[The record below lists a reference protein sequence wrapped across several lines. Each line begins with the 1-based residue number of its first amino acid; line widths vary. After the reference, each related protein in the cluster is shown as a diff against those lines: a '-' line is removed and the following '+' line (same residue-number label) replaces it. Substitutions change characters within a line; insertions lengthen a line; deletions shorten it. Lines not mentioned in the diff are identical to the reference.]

1 VTGRFE
7 GWRSR
12 DHTQGSLLHSTLVL
26 AVPMMISGIGGGA
39 LFQLVDLSF
48 IAQLGDVPMASVII
62 VNQSVRQIIFMVVMG
77 GSFGVQAL
85 IAREVGA
92 GHPEAAEQVAGQAV
106 VLGASFSVLVAII
119 GGLFPEALFSLPNP
133 DPAFYAEGVPYLRL
147 VFLLNFG
154 VVGSMMF
161 GSILG
166 GAGDTTTP
174 LLVMLVQTA
183 VAILAEWVLI
193 FGNLG
198 APALGVK
205 GVALGVSAGQI
216 SAMAIGLFVLF
227 RGGSRVHLRG
237 ANLIP
242 DAEVLR
248 RIGRLAWPPAL
259 QFVSGL
265 AATVAF
271 LRLAGHFGAEVQ
283 TAYAI
288 GLRIGMIVPMVCFP
302 LAGASATLVGQALG
316 AGKPK
321 RAWRALGVGLA
332 IHGTLMFGFAA
343 ITFFFR
349 TDIVSLLSDDPV
361 VVRIGSEYFLYAS
374 IAMCFW
380 AFHFPLMRALQGAG
394 DMVVPMAI
402 SFAGTFLIAIPLA
415 YGLALHTALGYQG
428 IWIAFL
434 TSTIVVTLA
443 TGGWV
448 ATGRWTQRE
457 QRPSMKSPR
466 RSDDRR

>member
-1 VTGRFE
+1 VTGRLE

-12 DHTQGSLLHSTLVL
+12 DHTRGSLLHSTLVL
-26 AVPMMISGIGGGA
+26 ALPMMISSIGGGA

-48 IAQLGDVPMASVII
+48 ISRLGDVPMASVII
-62 VNQSVRQIIFMVVMG
+62 VNQSLRQIIFMIVMG

-85 IAREVGA
+85 IARDVGA
-92 GHPEAAEQVAGQAV
+92 GNAARAEQVAGQAV
-106 VLGASFSVLVAII
+106 VLGASFSVLVALV
-119 GGLFPEALFSLPNP
+119 GGLFPEALFSIPNP
-133 DPAFYAEGVPYLRL
+133 DPAFYTAGVPYLRL

-154 VVGSMMF
+154 VVGSLMF
-161 GSILG
+161 SAILG

-183 VAILAEWVLI
+183 IAILAEWVLI

-198 APALGVK
+198 APALGVE
-205 GVALGVSAGQI
+205 GVALGVAVGQV
-216 SAMAIGLFVLF
+216 SAMAIGLIVLF
-227 RGGSRVHLRG
+227 RGDSRVHLRG
-237 ANLIP
+237 HNLIP
-242 DAEVLR
+242 DLAVLR
-248 RIGRLAWPPAL
+248 RIGGLAWPPAL

-265 AATVAF
+265 ASTVTF
-271 LRLAGHFGAEVQ
+271 LRLAGDFGAPVQ

-288 GLRIGMIVPMVCFP
+288 GLRIGMIVPMICFP

-332 IHGTLMFGFAA
+332 IHGALMFGFAA
-343 ITFFFR
+343 VTFVFR
-349 TDIVSLLSDDPV
+349 TDIVSLLSDDPE

-374 IAMCFW
+374 IAMLFW
-380 AFHFPLMRALQGAG
+380 AFHFPFMRALQGAG

-402 SFAGTFLIAIPLA
+402 SLAGTFLLAIPLA
-415 YGLALHTALGYQG
+415 YGLALHTDLGYRG

-434 TSTIVVTLA
+434 TSTIGVTLA
-443 TGGWV
+443 TGSWV
-448 ATGRWTQRE
+448 ATGRWTKRAASK
-457 QRPSMKSPR
+457 PLKSA
-466 RSDDRR
+466 SV

>member
-1 VTGRFE
+1 VTGRLE

-12 DHTQGSLLHSTLVL
+12 DHTRGSLLHSTLVL
-26 AVPMMISGIGGGA
+26 ALPMMISSIGGTT

-48 IAQLGDVPMASVII
+48 LSRLGDVPMASVII
-62 VNQSVRQIIFMVVMG
+62 VNQSLRQIIFMVVMG

-85 IAREVGA
+85 IAREVGS
-92 GHPEAAEQVAGQAV
+92 GDPERAAQVAGQAV
-106 VLGASFSVLVAII
+106 VVGALFSALVAVV

-133 DPAFYAEGVPYLRL
+133 DAAFYAEGVPYLRL
-147 VFLLNFG
+147 VFVLNFG

-161 GSILG
+161 SSILG

-174 LLVMLVQTA
+174 LLVILLQTA
-183 VAILAEWVLI
+183 VGILAEWVLI

-205 GVALGVSAGQI
+205 GVALGVATGQI
-216 SAMAIGLFVLF
+216 TAMAVGVTVLF
-227 RGGSRVHLRG
+227 RGGSRVHLR
-237 ANLIP
+237 AHDLKP
-242 DAEVLR
+242 DPEVLR

-265 AATVAF
+265 ASTLAF
-271 LRLAGHFGAEVQ
+271 LRLAGEFGAPVQ

-288 GLRIGMIVPMVCFP
+288 GLRLGMIVPMICFP

-343 ITFFFR
+343 VAFFFR
-349 TDIVSLLSDDPV
+349 TEIISLLSSDPEV
-361 VVRIGSEYFLYAS
+361 IRMGGEYLIFAS
-374 IAMCFW
+374 VAMLFW
-380 AFHFPLMRALQGAG
+380 AFQFPFMRALQGAG

-402 SFAGTFLIAIPLA
+402 SLAGTFLLAIPLA
-415 YGLALHTALGYQG
+415 HGLAHHTDLGPRG
-428 IWIAFL
+428 IWTAFL
-434 TSTIVVTLA
+434 SSTVFATLA
-443 TGGWV
+443 TGAWV
-448 ATGRWTQRE
+448 ATGRWT
-457 QRPSMKSPR
+457 R
-466 RSDDRR
+466 RGLPKRAAAEPA